1 MMIVALSGRKG
12 SGKSALSDAF
22 EATCKGSVT
31 RLSFAE
37 PLKEA
42 LKPLFLFTD
51 EQLYGSEKEDVDP
64 RWGVS
69 PRCIMQH
76 LATDF
81 LREQVDKDFFLKH
94 MDRRLEAVTAKGIV
108 LIDDVRFENEQQL
121 LKKHGALLV
130 HIERDGGEKDGH
142 SSENSLDMDLLDAIL
157 KNESTVATL
166 LKRLQDAIKQSAKP

>member
-1 MMIVALSGRKG
+1 MIVALSGRKG

-51 EQLYGSEKEDVDP
+51 EQLYGSEKETVDP

-69 PRCIMQH
+69 PRWVMQH

-81 LREQVDKDFFLKH
+81 LREQVDEAFFLKH
-94 MDRRLEAVTAKGIV
+94 MDLRLKASAGDNVV

-121 LKKHGALLV
+121 LKKHGALLIHV
-130 HIERDGGEKDGH
+130 MRDGGEKDGH
-142 SSENSLDMDLLDAIL
+142 SSENSLDMDLIDVIL
-157 KNESTVATL
+157 KNDGTVATL
-166 LKRLQDAIKQSAKP
+166 LHSLNAYINARDK